1 MNIIMTIITFL
12 ISFFILYTIWYFLL
26 GKSIQSKKWIEDSMT
41 DRYGKDWLEQCLEE
55 LKNPETRQQL
65 KKDLK
70 L

>member
-1 MNIIMTIITFL
+1 MIIIKTIITFL

-26 GKSIQSKKWIEDSMT
+26 GKSIKSKKWIEDSMT
-41 DRYGKDWLEQCLEE
+41 EKYGEDWLEQCLEA
-55 LKNPETRQQL
+55 LKNPEIKQKL